1 MTPTATRED
10 AATGGCSP
18 EKERQGGNQVGDL
31 RSSER
36 ISALVLAA
44 LLSVTMLSVTSSK
57 VSERWTRG

>member
-1 MTPTATRED
+1 
-10 AATGGCSP
+10 
-18 EKERQGGNQVGDL
+18 VGDL